1 MKVQVPRSSQSSCG
15 LYLPQHFQMATCLSA
30 LSSSTSCLPLSEWS
44 PSGQRCPQPLGRY
57 RQSRPTLLFPSEQR
71 HRLVALLPPTTCP
84 FPRKAGSLHSAH
96 SLSSGWPVW
105 VQGAESEQPRP
116 ALPGWECLTTEP
128 LLQPSSER
136 PSLSALL
143 LELGPQAIYIN
154 MFVTDMKIETFFG
167 LIKMFKLELACC
179 LWISPFC

>member
-1 MKVQVPRSSQSSCG
+1 MGPCRA
-15 LYLPQHFQMATCLSA
+15 PI
-30 LSSSTSCLPLSEWS
+30 
-44 PSGQRCPQPLGRY
+44 PSM
-57 RQSRPTLLFPSEQR
+57 S
-71 HRLVALLPPTTCP
+71 
-84 FPRKAGSLHSAH
+84 SAH
-96 SLSSGWPVW
+96 SSSHSGSRARAASPR
-105 VQGAESEQPRP
+105 GAWLGVSHHRASP
-116 ALPGWECLTTEP
+116 
-128 LLQPSSER
+128 QPSSAR